1 MYLSNMQASLPASV
15 RANRLKLLSYKR
27 VSSVTLRYYPSYTR
41 LVVARN
47 QGQQEPKP
55 ARKNADGVNPDEGPL
70 QSVFRSAAS
79 TWSRLDTQQRVYTV
93 IAGAALLIATP
104 QLLTFLLITVERLLV
119 GALLAVEEVLA
130 GVLLLGTRLVVIV
143 GSLALLGVGA
153 YLFLFRKHSSS

>member
-1 MYLSNMQASLPASV
+1 M
-15 RANRLKLLSYKR
+15 
-27 VSSVTLRYYPSYTR
+27 
-41 LVVARN
+41 
-47 QGQQEPKP
+47 
-55 ARKNADGVNPDEGPL
+55 DGWMDTMDTMDTME
-70 QSVFRSAAS
+70 VFRSAAS